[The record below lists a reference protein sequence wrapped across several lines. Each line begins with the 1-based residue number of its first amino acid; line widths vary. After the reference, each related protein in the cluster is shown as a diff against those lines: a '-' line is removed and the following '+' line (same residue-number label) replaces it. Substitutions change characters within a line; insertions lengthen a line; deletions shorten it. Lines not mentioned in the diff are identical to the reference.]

1 MSERKCSVS
10 KKCGGCQLSNMDYAR
25 QLKFK
30 QAMVVKLLR
39 RYCHVNDIIGMSEPY
54 HYRNKVQAAIRRAAN
69 GRTISGV
76 YQSVNSGIVVTDD
89 CFINDKKANEMIKYI
104 RERIIKLNIRPY
116 DPKSRRG
123 YIRHIMVRK
132 GHATGDYMAAI
143 VSYSEDVPEI
153 DTLAKN
159 IAEKYKEVKTVVLCI
174 NKSDKLMLGRNEK
187 ILYGKGYIE
196 DILCG
201 RRFRIS
207 ARSFYQVN
215 PIQTE
220 VLYNTA
226 LEAAKLSGR
235 ENILDAYCGTGT
247 IGLCAAN
254 RAKTVLGIEIN
265 RDAISDAVVNARLN
279 NIANADFI
287 NGDAAEFM
295 SEAAENGER
304 FDVVFADPPRA
315 GCSRVFLESLI
326 TLAPKRVV
334 YISCNPETLAR
345 DMYILTKGGYKAEM
359 AQPVDMFPH
368 TRHVETVVL
377 LSRKNIDD
385 HISFTWTDKDFG
397 TKGSRATYPDIKA
410 YVQDKYD
417 IKVSTLAIAQ
427 TKAKCGIIDREN
439 YNKPKSENSKQ
450 PVCTKEKEDAIMDAF
465 RHFKLI

>member
-226 LEAAKLSGR
+226 IEAAKLSGR
-235 ENILDAYCGTGT
+235 ENILDAYCGTGF
-247 IGLCAAN
+247 
-254 RAKTVLGIEIN
+254 
-265 RDAISDAVVNARLN
+265 ARRT
-279 NIANADFI
+279 
-287 NGDAAEFM
+287 
-295 SEAAENGER
+295 ER
-304 FDVVFADPPRA
+304 
-315 GCSRVFLESLI
+315 
-326 TLAPKRVV
+326 KR
-334 YISCNPETLAR
+334 YWALR
-345 DMYILTKGGYKAEM
+345 
-359 AQPVDMFPH
+359 
-368 TRHVETVVL
+368 
-377 LSRKNIDD
+377 
-385 HISFTWTDKDFG
+385 
-397 TKGSRATYPDIKA
+397 
-410 YVQDKYD
+410 
-417 IKVSTLAIAQ
+417 
-427 TKAKCGIIDREN
+427 
-439 YNKPKSENSKQ
+439 
-450 PVCTKEKEDAIMDAF
+450 
-465 RHFKLI
+465 